1 MNRLVAALLRLLNAL
16 VELERRTALRPVLVP
31 TRK

>member
-1 MNRLVAALLRLLNAL
+1 MNRVLSYLRRLLRNL

>member
-1 MNRLVAALLRLLNAL
+1 MTRLLAPLARLWNAL
-16 VELERRTALRPVLVP
+16 VALERRTALRPVLVP